1 MSKPAIVLAHGAWHT
16 PEAFGLVTKRLEDA
30 GYSVH
35 GRKLPSVGND
45 NPPEDLSQD
54 ITAVQELVTEA
65 IGDGNDVIVIPHSW
79 AGIIVASALSGWG
92 KKEREERGLKGGVVK
107 FAYICAFM
115 IPENVSLMDAIQHQ
129 VPHWWDFD
137 GPYTIA
143 NDPNVFYNDLSR
155 EEQQK
160 WMSKLE
166 THAYATKKAKSTAA
180 AWKEIPTWYLVC
192 EDDNAIP
199 VAAQEAMVDGAKAMG
214 ADVQAERIK
223 ASHSPFL
230 SQPDVVANWV
240 RRAAGEK
247 L

>member
-1 MSKPAIVLAHGAWHT
+1 MCAFRRFDFYKYSYFQLQSSHPRISFSQSIMSKPAIVLAHGAWHT

-45 NPPEDLSQD
+45 NPPEDLSRD

-137 GPYTIA
+137 VSLNYASPPPCTIL
-143 NDPNVFYNDLSR
+143 DTKTGTLYHCQR
-155 EEQQK
+155 
-160 WMSKLE
+160 SKRL
-166 THAYATKKAKSTAA
+166 
-180 AWKEIPTWYLVC
+180 L
-192 EDDNAIP
+192 
-199 VAAQEAMVDGAKAMG
+199 Q
-214 ADVQAERIK
+214 
-223 ASHSPFL
+223 
-230 SQPDVVANWV
+230 
-240 RRAAGEK
+240 
-247 L
+247 